1 MEAVLTMNT
10 LLASITLAT
19 QQDAQAS
26 KSEAQQGIH

>member
-19 QQDAQAS
+19 QDAQAS
-26 KSEAQQGIH
+26 RSEAQQGIH